1 MSWMFGCSSPGR
13 SWEFFLLHHSAQTG
27 SEAHPAFYPSLVV
40 KQLVH
45 EADHSLPSSAKV
57 ENVWSYNLTPMPSW
71 HGAQLKHRTA
81 LPFTFTLK
89 SQLHDLFDVERKIQ
103 CLMKCDR
110 N

>member
-1 MSWMFGCSSPGR
+1 MLGAI
-13 SWEFFLLHHSAQTG
+13 L
-27 SEAHPAFYPSLVV
+27 
-40 KQLVH
+40 
-45 EADHSLPSSAKV
+45 SLPIM
-57 ENVWSYNLTPMPSW
+57 LSW
-71 HGAQLKHRTA
+71 RGAQLKHRTA